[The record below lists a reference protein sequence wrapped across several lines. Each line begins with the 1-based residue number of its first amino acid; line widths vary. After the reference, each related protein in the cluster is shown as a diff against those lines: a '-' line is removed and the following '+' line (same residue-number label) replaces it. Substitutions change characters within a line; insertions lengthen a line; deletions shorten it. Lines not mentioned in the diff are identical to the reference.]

1 MEKSSYS
8 YISYI
13 IKPNV
18 SDYYIDAFRVELQ
31 DIISNK

>member
-18 SDYYIDAFRVELQ
+18 SDYIDVFRVELQ